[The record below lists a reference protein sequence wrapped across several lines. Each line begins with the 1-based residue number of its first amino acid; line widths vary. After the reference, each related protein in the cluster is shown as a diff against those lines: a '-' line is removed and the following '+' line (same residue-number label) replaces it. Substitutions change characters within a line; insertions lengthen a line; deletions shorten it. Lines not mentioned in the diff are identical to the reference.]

1 MVEGHFKYEA
11 GLPGEL
17 RLGGWK
23 EFNDFADQRTGAVID
38 GNHGLY
44 AILDQKIWKGAG
56 ESEAV
61 SVFARVAGSPDRQNI
76 IDFYFD
82 TGIVFSGLLRNRAKD
97 QFGAAFG
104 YGKISERSRGADIDA
119 GLPVIRDYEAVLEV
133 NYKAHVMSGWTIAPD
148 FQYFWNPGGRIE
160 DPARPGKAVDDAVV
174 LGVRTSISY

>member
-1 MVEGHFKYEA
+1 MATTASTQFLIRKSGKARERARPSAFSLVSQA
-11 GLPGEL
+11 AP
-17 RLGGWK
+17 
-23 EFNDFADQRTGAVID
+23 TG
-38 GNHGLY
+38 
-44 AILDQKIWKGAG
+44 
-56 ESEAV
+56 
-61 SVFARVAGSPDRQNI
+61 RI